1 MHTGKEYDFSVL
13 DAFSQRACFYRVG
26 LVLEWVYGSIVSTA
40 EKARD
45 GAKRPLG
52 DWHPSV
58 QQSCQNLLEMLKDQS
73 EWDAR
78 CKSAK
83 SLLKEM
89 GILRRSIAAL
99 AKQYDVCIPGT
110 AAAKAATAPCE
121 ELPDHVIQEVL
132 RRESLLT
139 QAKLHILKYERLMAS
154 TQLKT
159 IRAELM
165 QSEPEFERLKRELEN
180 AKTLVRNSEK
190 ERQRPSKVNES
201 LLEDQLEVQSAFRE
215 QGTRLQSMYEKRQ
228 RTELEM
234 NRREQ
239 EIHQLENWH
248 KNVTQLLGKL
258 QKCLDAE
265 QPIDE
270 TMLEKVRSAFH
281 KDFKKQLYS
290 DTDDQTFSSRIRTE
304 LKTVEKRVEEGA
316 VVVQHLEMFLINVA
330 CDDPGALVGTSIVLP
345 MLQERLDKKA
355 MEFSMQKA
363 SEAMDALLR
372 MEEEKKE
379 LKAKKELKR
388 KAKNVSQTDASTLIE
403 TSTRDDTA
411 DESPDQHSEE
421 QPKKP
426 DAISGSQVTQG
437 TVSLGSDSMEN
448 PALVQQSIR
457 YEATLMAEDTNEFQS
472 VINRRRGD
480 RKKTQLLS
488 KRSAPNVPQR
498 HYGSSNRPAEEDHAI
513 KRSVSG
519 PASNPANRH
528 HQGAK
533 AFVYRPKDVRFAP
546 SSRPA
551 KGESKKPHSPG
562 QSRLPKNASMPRST
576 EESKSAEQKTQKGG
590 TAWVKGAIPKT
601 VIAKPKPTCTSPVY
615 VPHSSSG
622 KQSAASESSVNVP
635 TTPDASDVDRCL
647 KTVRSDPVPKNAS
660 SPSIE
665 DDKADLSHQTDT
677 QELEPHAYE
686 HDDVSP
692 ETFCGDGEQFFN
704 MVQAMR
710 SNVDTS
716 SQHEGLTDDDDD
728 DDRSEMASGRTDR
741 SSDAPT
747 PEPAHVMIG
756 PPLMPPPM
764 GLPPPI
770 GHIPAFH
777 PNFFGHPPRPMVDPN
792 GMQFPLPLHP
802 PLTSPV
808 TTSQAA
814 AVSEPA
820 SPSASTAPP
829 HPCPFYPPHMM
840 PPGCLPMPMPPYLPI
855 MPYGQWF
862 PPGMPP
868 MGSYE
873 NQVRK
878 FPLSPTA
885 EEFVPP
891 SLRNDE
897 SISAIDEE
905 ETSED
910 QPLRTPEDISN
921 KHSCSTVDLPEVN
934 DAAVTV
940 THTIEQTC

>member
-1 MHTGKEYDFSVL
+1 M
-13 DAFSQRACFYRVG
+13 G

-52 DWHPSV
+52 NWHPSV
-58 QQSCQNLLEMLKDQS
+58 QQSYQNLLEMLKEQS

-78 CKSAK
+78 YKSAK

-89 GILRRSIAAL
+89 GILRKSIAAL
-99 AKQYDVCIPGT
+99 AKQHDVSIPGT

-121 ELPDHVIQEVL
+121 KLPDHVIQEVL

-258 QKCLDAE
+258 QKCLDE
-265 QPIDE
+265 EKPIDD

-290 DTDDQTFSSRIRTE
+290 DADDQTFSNRIKTE

-330 CDDPGALVGTSIVLP
+330 CDDPGALVGTSIILP

-388 KAKNVSQTDASTLIE
+388 KPKNVSQTD
-403 TSTRDDTA
+403 TSTQIEEPTHDDTA
-411 DESPDQHSEE
+411 DESPDQHTEE
-421 QPKKP
+421 KAAKP
-426 DAISGSQVTQG
+426 DEMSGSPSTHEP
-437 TVSLGSDSMEN
+437 TASLGSPSAEN
-448 PALVQQSIR
+448 PAQVQPFVR
-457 YEATLMAEDTNEFQS
+457 YEATLMDEDTKEFQS
-472 VINRRRGD
+472 VFNRRRGD
-480 RKKTQLLS
+480 RKKNQLPS

-498 HYGSSNRPAEEDHAI
+498 YHASSKRPVEEDHVI

-519 PASNPANRH
+519 PASNPANRQY
-528 HQGAK
+528 QGAK
-533 AFVYRPKDVRFAP
+533 AFAYRPKDVRFAP

-551 KGESKKPHSPG
+551 KGEAKKPHSPG
-562 QSRLPKNASMPRST
+562 QSRLPKNASMPEVSRSA
-576 EESKSAEQKTQKGG
+576 EETKSAEQKTQKGV
-590 TAWVKGAIPKT
+590 TAWVKGAIPKA
-601 VIAKPKPTCTSPVY
+601 VIAKPKPTCTTPVDA
-615 VPHSSSG
+615 PRSSSG

-635 TTPDASDVDRCL
+635 TTPDTSDVDHCL
-647 KTVRSDPVPKNAS
+647 KTARSDPVPKDAS
-660 SPSIE
+660 SKSIE
-665 DDKADLSHQTDT
+665 AYKADLSHQTDT
-677 QELEPHAYE
+677 QEVKSHAYE
-686 HDDVSP
+686 HDVSS
-692 ETFCGDGEQFFN
+692 ETFRGDGEQFFN
-704 MVQAMR
+704 MVQAMH
-710 SNVDTS
+710 SNVDTAS
-716 SQHEGLTDDDDD
+716 HHEGLTDDDEDL
-728 DDRSEMASGRTDR
+728 SEVASGRSDR

-747 PEPAHVMIG
+747 PEPAHVTIG

-764 GLPPPI
+764 GLPPPV

-777 PNFFGHPPRPMVDPN
+777 PNFYGHPPRPVMDPSA
-792 GMQFPLPLHP
+792 MQFPLPLHP
-802 PLTSPV
+802 PLASPV
-808 TTSQAA
+808 TTSTTTA
-814 AVSEPA
+814 SEPA
-820 SPSASTAPP
+820 SPSASAPPPP
-829 HPCPFYPPHMM
+829 HPHPYPFYPPHMM
-840 PPGCLPMPMPPYLPI
+840 PPGSLHMPMPPYLPI

-862 PPGMPP
+862 PPGIPP
-868 MGSYE
+868 VGSYE

-910 QPLRTPEDISN
+910 PLMSSEDVSHQ
-921 KHSCSTVDLPEVN
+921 HSCSTVDLPEVN
-934 DAAVTV
+934 DAAVAV